1 MFIEESN
8 NEFDKFKHF
17 HISERPEEETE
28 LIEHFNHVA
37 KKHPPYLL
45 TLGECEEKNLIGENN
60 TRYNDK
66 HLLGWVKSL
75 ITGINDEEMNMS
87 NLTEM
92 TATERHNRTY
102 HCCKIMYLV
111 DQYRTVGLH
120 STIQGIIEG
129 QHMFVHPGM
138 SRVHALWFLKARNEK
153 IIMWDTNNTFSDKTP
168 LTYEQWREVF
178 NIEDKNIFAAN
189 VDGKLIEMHMQEE
202 RKDIVSSVQKIRKMF
217 DFKPPILT
225 GAASSLLDDNLVRRI
240 DTPDDTPG
248 VHIECKGDYVF
259 TEGDLIHLLE
269 LYPDSIERIEKE
281 NFIIFSK

>member
-178 NIEDKNIFAAN
+178 DIEDKNIFAAN

-202 RKDIVSSVQKIRKMF
+202 RKDIVGSVQNVRAMF
-217 DFKPPILT
+217 NFEKPILLGQCEDDVYEYIRT
-225 GAASSLLDDNLVRRI
+225 NTDESKGVVIDNLA
-240 DTPDDTPG
+240 
-248 VHIECKGDYVF
+248 GDYVF
-259 TEGDLIHLLE
+259 KKEDLIHLLG
-269 LYPDSIERIEKE
+269 LYPYSSEKVVTE
-281 NFIIFSK
+281 NFVIYTK

>member
-1 MFIEESN
+1 MFTKEIN
-8 NEFDKFKHF
+8 NEFEKFKHF
-17 HISERPEEETE
+17 HISEKPEEEKE
-28 LIEHFNHVA
+28 LIEHFEYVA

-66 HLLGWVKSL
+66 RLIDWVQSL
-75 ITGINDEEMNMS
+75 ITGINDDEMNMD
-87 NLTEM
+87 NHTDM
-92 TATERHNRTY
+92 TAIERHNNTY

-153 IIMWDTNNTFSDKTP
+153 IIMWDTNNTFTNKRP
-168 LTYEQWREVF
+168 LTYKKWRKIF
-178 NIEDKNIFAAN
+178 DIKNKQIFAAN

-202 RKDIVSSVQKIRKMF
+202 RKDIVGSVQKIRKMF
-217 DFKPPILT
+217 DFLRPVIVGSCEPEVQPW
-225 GAASSLLDDNLVRRI
+225 VRRV
-240 DTPDDTPG
+240 DVWENTPG
-248 VHIECKGDYVF
+248 VIIKCKNDYVF
-259 TEGDLIHLLE
+259 TEGDLAAILY
-269 LYPDSIERIEKE
+269 LYPDSVETIEKE
-281 NFIIFSK
+281 NFIIYKK